1 MVSAMT
7 RANVYAFLLAAPT
20 ANDRT
25 PERLTAAFGQDWAEP
40 MRSLID
46 LGIVIADR
54 YQRSNPLVFYVTAW
68 RGMSDKPIHADKTV
82 SRKEAKD

>member
-1 MVSAMT
+1 MT
-7 RANVYAFLLAAPT
+7 RASVYAFLLAAPT

-25 PERLTAAFGQDWAEP
+25 PERLTEAFGREWAEP

-68 RGMSDKPIHADKTV
+68 RGMSDKPLYADKKV
-82 SRKEAKD
+82 SNPQTTD